1 MASLASRLGANKRFE
16 FVSDEFDAAK
26 FSVVNMRGD
35 EAISKPFRFVLT
47 LVSDDADIDMK
58 KMLKSSVTFTI
69 FSPDGKTTVPYH
81 GVLAEFEQLHQ
92 AGGYI
97 FYQAVLVPRLWRL
110 SLYRISEV
118 YLNEQTIPD
127 ILETVL
133 KDGRLTASDYGL
145 KLSGSYRRR
154 SFVCQY
160 QETHLDFLSRWMEK
174 EGMYYFFEHDG
185 AVDKLMM
192 VDDRNMHPAQA
203 VKVNYRPS
211 DELDTGGAPD
221 SVQGFVCRRKPLP
234 HQVVLQDFNFRK
246 ADVELKVSHQ
256 VVDDGIGDVMIYG
269 ENFRNQDEGNRYAKL
284 RAEEII
290 CSGEVFFGEATAVGL
305 RSGHFMELAHHY
317 RSQFNGQ
324 YLVTEIHHEGS
335 QAGVLLAGI
344 KSPYVG
350 KDGETS
356 YHNNFRA
363 IPSAVQFRPERV
375 TVKPRISGTMNA
387 TIDSEGSG
395 QYAELD
401 EYGQY
406 KVQLPFDRSDKPAN
420 KGSARVRMASPY
432 AGSQHGMN
440 FPLHKNAEVLLS
452 FAGGDPDEPIIL
464 SAVPNSENPSLVANE
479 NPSQNVIHTGGGNRL
494 EMEDKEGS
502 QHVNLSTPHASSY
515 MRMGAPVS
523 TANVKSLSAAASV
536 DDLNVIANNAAIEQ
550 QTDGSTYTSA
560 GGNAYKITKGNAF
573 KITYGDSSAVT
584 KGAASSVVNG
594 NNDSEVKGDTTKTVR
609 GNTTTTNYGNVT
621 TTTHGDVTTSVFGA
635 AQTFNKGTVSSA
647 CLGANNAFFLGQRAQ
662 AHVGINTAMNYGFV
676 TNINIATLLEIL
688 LVNKIT
694 LQAGLKNET
703 GTLKTSDNATTFAA
717 TACSVVTG
725 GLSNTMCGLFTVV

>member
-1 MASLASRLGANKRFE
+1 MASLASRLGNNKRFE
-16 FVSDEFDAAK
+16 FVSKEFDAGK

-47 LVSDDADIDMK
+47 LVSDDADVDMK
-58 KMLKSSVTFTI
+58 KMLKSAATFSI
-69 FSPDGKTTVPYH
+69 FSPDGKTVTPYH

-92 AGGYI
+92 AGGYV

-118 YLNEQTIPD
+118 YLNEQSIPD
-127 ILETVL
+127 ILENVL
-133 KDGRLTASDYGL
+133 KDGRLSTSDYEL
-145 KLSGSYRRR
+145 KLSGHYRRR

-174 EGMYYFFEHDG
+174 EGMYYFFEHGDAG
-185 AVDKLMM
+185 DKLTM
-192 VDDRNMHPAQA
+192 VDDRNMHPAQP
-203 VKVNYRPS
+203 VKVNYRPA

-246 ADVELKVSHQ
+246 ADVELKVSHA
-256 VVDDGIGDVMIYG
+256 VA
-269 ENFRNQDEGNRYAKL
+269 DEGKRYAKL

-317 RSQFNGQ
+317 RAQFNGQ

-335 QAGVLLAGI
+335 QAGILLAGI
-344 KSPYVG
+344 KSPYAG

-356 YHNNFRA
+356 YHNSFRA

-464 SAVPNSENPSLVANE
+464 SAVPNSENPSLVGNE

-515 MRMGAPVS
+515 MRLGAP
-523 TANVKSLSAAASV
+523 APMNNVKSLSAAASV
-536 DDLNVIANNAAIEQ
+536 DELDAIANNAAIEQ
-550 QTDGSTYTSA
+550 QTSGSTYTSA
-560 GGNAYKITKGNAF
+560 GGNSYTVTKANSF

-584 KGAASSVVNG
+584 KGGASSVVNG
-594 NNDSEVKGDTTKTVR
+594 NNDSEVKGNTTKTVH
-609 GNTTTTNYGNVT
+609 GNATTTNYGNVT
-621 TTTHGDVTTSVFGA
+621 TTTNGDVTTSVFGSA
-635 AQTFNKGTVSSA
+635 MAFNKGSVSSA
-647 CLGANNAFFLGQRAQ
+647 CLGANNSFFLGQRAQ

-676 TNINIATLLEIL
+676 TNINIATVLEIM

-694 LQAGLKNET
+694 LQSGLKIEA
-703 GTLKTSDNATTFAA
+703 GTVEKSDSAITLTAM
-717 TACSVVTG
+717 ACSIVTG
-725 GLSNTMCGLFTVV
+725 GISNTMCGLFAVV

>member
-1 MASLASRLGANKRFE
+1 MATLASRLGNNKRFE
-16 FVSDEFDAAK
+16 FVSKEFDAGK

-47 LVSDDADIDMK
+47 LVSDDADVDMK
-58 KMLKSSVTFTI
+58 KMLKSAATFSI
-69 FSPDGKTTVPYH
+69 FSPDGKTVTPYH

-92 AGGYI
+92 AGGYV

-118 YLNEQTIPD
+118 YLNEQSIPD
-127 ILETVL
+127 ILENVL
-133 KDGRLTASDYGL
+133 KDGRLSTSDYEL

-174 EGMYYFFEHDG
+174 EGMYYFFEHGDAG
-185 AVDKLMM
+185 DKLTM
-192 VDDRNMHPAQA
+192 VDDRNMHPAQP
-203 VKVNYRPS
+203 VKVNYRPA

-221 SVQGFVCRRKPLP
+221 SVQGFVCRQKPLP

-246 ADVELKVSHQ
+246 ADVELKVSHP
-256 VVDDGIGDVMIYG
+256 VADDGVGDVMIYG
-269 ENFRNQDEGNRYAKL
+269 ENFRNEDEGKRYAKL

-344 KSPYVG
+344 KSPYAG

-356 YHNNFRA
+356 YHNSFRA
-363 IPSAVQFRPERV
+363 IPSGVQFRPERV

-464 SAVPNSENPSLVANE
+464 SAVPNSENPSLVGNE
-479 NPSQNVIHTGGGNRL
+479 NPSQNLIHTGGGNRL

-515 MRMGAPVS
+515 MRMGAPV
-523 TANVKSLSAAASV
+523 AMNNVKSLSAAASV
-536 DDLNVIANNAAIEQ
+536 DELDAIANNAAIEQ
-550 QTDGSTYTSA
+550 QTSGSTYTSA
-560 GGNAYKITKGNAF
+560 GGNSYTVTKANSF

-584 KGAASSVVNG
+584 KGSASSVVSG

-609 GNTTTTNYGNVT
+609 GNTTTTNHGNVT
-621 TTTHGDVTTSVFGA
+621 TTTHGNAVNFNQGA
-635 AQTFNKGTVSSA
+635 MSSA
-647 CLGANNAFFLGQRAQ
+647 CLGANNALFLGQRSQ
-662 AHVGINTAMNYGFV
+662 ANVGINTTLNYGFV
-676 TNINIATLLEIL
+676 TNINVATVIELLA
-688 LVNKIT
+688 VNKMVFQT
-694 LQAGLKNET
+694 GLTYESAP
-703 GTLKTSDNATTFAA
+703 LKKTDHGLRA
-717 TACSVVTG
+717 TAVLASIVSG
-725 GLSNTMCGLFTVV
+725 GITNTMCGLFVAS